1 MGTIDLE
8 NIMNSN
14 TLQNIQGTTD
24 KVNDLSSSV
33 INLNE
38 EIQKLENSLLSMQ
51 KVFER
56 AMSAKIDQ
64 TENLAMIIVLRSEI
78 GNLKSELAGLTAQLA
93 AVRSNADISSSVSP
107 DDGKLS
113 NLKAVREDLK
123 LMSSGMNVAINT
135 TSLLGIEQSRLT
147 QIQTKLQTM
156 ISITNSLQQIANVLN
171 GAGVANTLLLS
182 RAKQVLTAAN
192 MALATSL
199 GISTVAAQALMAT
212 LTLGLSVVITGLV
225 LLWDNYTTS
234 QAEAAKANEAFRSK
248 VADMSASTVANFHKM
263 SGEYES
269 LGESLEDKQKYI
281 DENQEAFKQLG
292 VSITSVADAENLFNS
307 QKDAFIES
315 IELRAKAAAAMELAS
330 EKYKASMI
338 AMMEAE
344 SMPDKKTVFV
354 SQGMFGPV
362 MSYEVDNSDKSK
374 AIEKAKA
381 QAGEGTKYIT
391 QSLAFSNQSAET
403 LKQAGV
409 KAADTV
415 VKGSIEAIEAS
426 IKRKKEALS
435 KVTSRGEYNKLMAQI
450 NAEQSKLNKI
460 TGANIRIAT
469 PEEQTLFI
477 EQLGQAE
484 LKARKKITA
493 MTIAALEDGAKK
505 EREQEK
511 LNHQLELDRI
521 NREENDRIQAI
532 KEARKKGIK
541 VDKTVEDIVKNQANE
556 QRAIEKTRHDNENEI
571 INANESKRI
580 RDLQDEINS
589 HSASTLERR
598 LKDIDKTYDELVKRA
613 NKDPEMIESIN
624 KNREADKDIGR
635 NRSKLD
641 VLDNAEQIELQRQEI
656 ATQGLEMD
664 EYVEQQRNDIMLKY
678 AKERLAILSTMNDER
693 SLQEK
698 EQLETTIIGLE
709 KQSKKPKSIKG
720 ILDEKTMN
728 SLVKHYQKL
737 GSSEEEAKEKA
748 ADFATTFQGRIQPAS
763 EVVGSLKGAFG
774 GLDEGLDMALDT
786 VGSIADGFAN
796 GGLVG
801 GIAAAAEQVISV
813 TAGLIGAKKEMD
825 AGMVARYGVWMEAMD
840 DLIDKQIGLLDK
852 LGGNNFGSNI
862 RKTAE
867 DIGKQIAA
875 SRTMLREAG
884 SAGSSVGSHSYGYR
898 LNRTLKD
905 YKSELRQIGINTTTW
920 WEMSDDQ
927 LVKLRE
933 IPTLWAHIPSQMR
946 EYIEAMAESK
956 EKLAEFNQEVQD
968 TVLGFS
974 FSDITGMIVDSFT
987 DPSIDNALD
996 KLSQNVDGAIGDII
1010 KKTLARNMLT
1020 EEMNK
1025 LVSKLFQSMDK
1036 GNYNYSLDSKAA
1048 SDFKKRVMELGQQY
1062 NTAWETMKESFSEA
1076 GIDLEG
1082 KEKEENSEQSGRS
1095 GSFTTMS
1102 QEQGTKLEGLFTS
1115 VQDHVSSIDTIV
1127 FDISRSMY
1135 EASDSLVA
1143 IVRNTGYCYH
1153 LEQMAADISELK
1165 RDGIKMK

>member
-8 NIMNSN
+8 NIMNSS
-14 TLQNIQGTTD
+14 TLQKIQGTTD

-78 GNLKSELAGLTAQLA
+78 GNLKSELAGLNAQLG

-113 NLKAVREDLK
+113 NLKGVREDLK

-135 TSLLGIEQSRLT
+135 ASLLGIEQSRLT
-147 QIQTKLQTM
+147 QIQAKLQTM

-171 GAGVANTLLLS
+171 GAGIANTLLLS

-248 VADMSASTVANFHKM
+248 VADMSASTVANFQKM
-263 SGEYES
+263 SGEYEA

-281 DENQEAFKQLG
+281 DENQEAFKRLG
-292 VSITSVADAENLFNS
+292 ISITSVADAENLFNS

-315 IELRAKAAAAMELAS
+315 VELRAKAAAAMELAS

-374 AIEKAKA
+374 AIKKAKA

-403 LKQAGV
+403 LKKADI

-469 PEEQTLFI
+469 PEEQTSFI

-484 LKARKKITA
+484 LKARRKITA
-493 MTIAALEDGAKK
+493 MTIAALEDGAEK
-505 EREQEK
+505 EREQAK
-511 LNHQLELDRI
+511 LNHQQELDRI
-521 NREENDRIQAI
+521 DSEERERRKAI
-532 KEARKKGIK
+532 DKAREKGIK
-541 VDKTVEDIVKNQANE
+541 VDEKANDIITSQTE
-556 QRAIEKTRHDNENEI
+556 TQRAKENERYKKQK
-571 INANESKRI
+571 INIDVNEKEQKKELWS
-580 RDLQDEINS
+580 EINS

-624 KNREADKDIGR
+624 KNREADKDIER

-656 ATQGLEMD
+656 ATQGLAMD

-678 AKERLAILSTMNDER
+678 AKERLAILSTMNDEQ

-709 KQSKKPKSIKG
+709 KQGKKPKSIKG

-737 GSSEEEAKEKA
+737 GNSEEEAKEKA
-748 ADFATTFQGRIQPAS
+748 ADFATTFQGRMQTAS

-875 SRTMLREAG
+875 SRTMLGEAG

-905 YKSELRQIGINTTTW
+905 YKSELRRIGINTTTW

-996 KLSQNVDGAIGDII
+996 KLSQNIDGAIGDII

-1025 LVSKLFQSMDK
+1025 LVSELFQSMDK
-1036 GNYNYSLDSKAA
+1036 GNYNYSLDPNAA
-1048 SDFKKRVMELGQQY
+1048 ADFKKHVLKLGQQY
-1062 NTAWETMKESFSEA
+1062 NAAWETMKESFSKS

-1082 KEKEENSEQSGRS
+1082 KENEENSEQSVRS

>member
-8 NIMNSN
+8 NIMNSSALRN
-14 TLQNIQGTTD
+14 MQSTTD
-24 KVNDLSSSV
+24 KVDALSSSV

-38 EIQKLENSLLSMQ
+38 EIRKLENSLLSMQ

-78 GNLKSELAGLTAQLA
+78 GNLKSELVGLNTQLGV
-93 AVRSNADISSSVSP
+93 VRSNADILSSVSP
-107 DDGKLS
+107 DDGKLL
-113 NLKAVREDLK
+113 NLKGVKEDLK

-135 TSLLGIEQSRLT
+135 ASLLGIAQSRLT
-147 QIQTKLQTM
+147 QIQAKLQTM

-171 GAGVANTLLLS
+171 GAGISNTLLLS

-248 VADMSASTVANFHKM
+248 VADMSASTVANFQKM
-263 SGEYES
+263 SGEYEA

-281 DENQEAFKQLG
+281 DENQEAFKRLG

-362 MSYEVDNSDKSK
+362 ISYEVDNSNKSK
-374 AIEKAKA
+374 AIKKAKA
-381 QAGEGTKYIT
+381 QAEEGTKYIT
-391 QSLAFSNQSAET
+391 QSLAFSNQSAEI
-403 LKQAGV
+403 LKKADI

-435 KVTSRGEYNKLMAQI
+435 KVTSRGEYNKLMVQI
-450 NAEQSKLNKI
+450 NAEQSKLDKI
-460 TGANIRIAT
+460 TGANIRTVT
-469 PEEQTLFI
+469 PEEQTSFI

-484 LKARKKITA
+484 LKARRKITA

-505 EREQEK
+505 EREREE

-521 NREENDRIQAI
+521 NKEENDRIQAI

-541 VDKTVEDIVKNQANE
+541 VDENVEKIVTSQADK
-556 QRAIEKTRHDNENEI
+556 QRMKENARHDKGKKSINENE
-571 INANESKRI
+571 KQRV

-589 HSASTLERR
+589 HSASALEKR
-598 LKDIDKTYDELVKRA
+598 LMDIDKAYDELVKRA

-624 KNREADKDIGR
+624 KNREADKDTER

-678 AKERLAILSTMNDER
+678 AKERLAILSTMNDEQ
-693 SLQEK
+693 SLQAK
-698 EQLETTIIGLE
+698 EQLETTIAGLE
-709 KQSKKPKSIKG
+709 KQGKKPKSIKG

-748 ADFATTFQGRIQPAS
+748 MDFATTFQGRMQTAS

-774 GLDEGLDMALDT
+774 GLDEGLDMALDA

-852 LGGNNFGSNI
+852 LGGNNFGNNI

-867 DIGKQIAA
+867 DIGKQITA
-875 SRTMLREAG
+875 SRTMLGEAA
-884 SAGSSVGSHSYGYR
+884 SAGSSAFSHSYGYR
-898 LNRTLKD
+898 LNDRLKG

-920 WEMSDDQ
+920 SEMSDEQ

-933 IPTLWAHIPSQMR
+933 IPSLWAHIPSEMR
-946 EYIEAMAESK
+946 EYIKAMAESK
-956 EKLAEFNQEVQD
+956 EKLAKFNQEVQD
-968 TVLGFS
+968 TILGFS
-974 FSDITGMIVDSFT
+974 FADITNMIVDSFT

-996 KLSQNVDGAIGDII
+996 ELSQNIDGAIGNII

-1025 LVSKLFQSMDK
+1025 LVSSLFQSMDK
-1036 GNYNYSLDSKAA
+1036 GNYNYSLDPKAA
-1048 SDFKKRVMELGQQY
+1048 SDFKRGVMELGQQY
-1062 NTAWETMKESFSEA
+1062 NAAWETMKESFSEA
-1076 GIDLEG
+1076 GIDLEE
-1082 KEKEENSEQSGRS
+1082 KEKEENSAQSGRS

>member
-8 NIMNSN
+8 NIMNSS

-38 EIQKLENSLLSMQ
+38 EIKKLENSLLSMQ

-56 AMSAKIDQ
+56 AMSAGIDQ

-78 GNLKSELAGLTAQLA
+78 ANLKDELAGLNAQLG
-93 AVRSNADISSSVSP
+93 AVRSNSDISSSVTP

-113 NLKAVREDLK
+113 NLKGLREDLK
-123 LMSSGMNVAINT
+123 LVSSGMNVAINT
-135 TSLLGIEQSRLT
+135 ASLLGIEQSRLT
-147 QIQTKLQTM
+147 QIQAKLQTM
-156 ISITNSLQQIANVLN
+156 ISITNSLQQLANVLN
-171 GAGVANTLLLS
+171 GAGIANTLLLS

-212 LTLGLSVVITGLV
+212 LTLGLSVVITGLIM
-225 LLWDNYTTS
+225 LWDNYTTS
-234 QAEAAKANEAFRSK
+234 QAESAKANEAFRSK
-248 VADMSASTVANFHKM
+248 VADMSASTVANFQKM
-263 SGEYES
+263 SDEYEA

-281 DENQEAFKQLG
+281 DENQEAFKRLG
-292 VSITSVADAENLFNS
+292 VSIMNAADAENLFKG

-315 IELRAKAAAAMELAS
+315 VELRAKAAAAMELAS

-354 SQGMFGPV
+354 SQGMFGPAI
-362 MSYEVDNSDKSK
+362 SYEVDNTDKSK
-374 AIEKAKA
+374 ALKKAKA
-381 QAGEGTKYIT
+381 QEESGKKYIT

-403 LKQAGV
+403 LKNADI
-409 KAADTV
+409 KAAHTV
-415 VKGSIEAIEAS
+415 EKGSVAAIEAS

-435 KVTSRGEYNKLMAQI
+435 KVTSRGEYNKLMTQI

-460 TGANIRIAT
+460 TGANIRTAT
-469 PEEQTLFI
+469 PEEQTSYI

-484 LKARKKITA
+484 LKARRKITA
-493 MTIAALEDGAKK
+493 MTIAALGDGAEK
-505 EREQEK
+505 ERQQEV

-521 NREENDRIQAI
+521 NKEENDRIQAI
-532 KEARKKGIK
+532 REARKKGIK
-541 VDKTVEDIVKNQANE
+541 IDENAEKVVTSQADE
-556 QRAIEKTRHDNENEI
+556 QRVKEKARHKKENEN
-571 INANESKRI
+571 INANEDKRI

-589 HSASTLERR
+589 HSASTLEKR
-598 LKDIDKTYDELVKRA
+598 LKDIDNAYNELVKRA
-613 NKDPEMIESIN
+613 GKDPEMIESIN
-624 KNREADKDIGR
+624 KNRETDKDTVKK
-635 NRSKLD
+635 RSQLD
-641 VLDNAEQIELQRQEI
+641 VLDNEEQIELQRQEI
-656 ATQGLEMD
+656 ATQGLAMD
-664 EYVEQQRNDIMLKY
+664 EYVEQQRNDIILKY
-678 AKERLAILSTMNDER
+678 AKERLAILSTMNDEQ

-698 EQLETTIIGLE
+698 EQLETTIDGLE
-709 KQSKKPKSIKG
+709 KQGKKPKSLKG
-720 ILDEKTMN
+720 TLDEKTMN
-728 SLVKHYQKL
+728 ALVKHYQKL

-748 ADFATTFQGRIQPAS
+748 MDFATTFQGRMQTAS
-763 EVVGSLKGAFG
+763 EVVGTLKSAFG
-774 GLDEGLDMALDT
+774 GLDEGLDMALDA

-796 GGLVG
+796 GGIVG
-801 GIAAAAEQVISV
+801 GIAAAAGQVISI

-862 RKTAE
+862 KKTAE

-875 SRTMLREAG
+875 SRKMLGEAG
-884 SAGSSVGSHSYGYR
+884 SAGSSAGSHSYSYR
-898 LNRTLKD
+898 LNRTLGG
-905 YKSELRQIGINTTTW
+905 YKSELRELGINTTTW
-920 WEMSDDQ
+920 WEMNDDQ
-927 LVKLRE
+927 LVSLRE
-933 IPTLWAHIPSQMR
+933 IPTLWAKIPYQMR
-946 EYIEAMAESK
+946 DYIEAMAESK

-974 FSDITGMIVDSFT
+974 FSDITSMIVDSFT

-996 KLSQNVDGAIGDII
+996 KLSQNIDGAIGDII

-1036 GNYNYSLDSKAA
+1036 GNYNYSLDPNAA
-1048 SDFKKRVMELGQQY
+1048 TDFKKRVMELGQQY
-1062 NTAWETMKESFSEA
+1062 NSAWATMKESFSEA
-1076 GIDLEG
+1076 GIDLDG
-1082 KEKEENSEQSGRS
+1082 KEKDENYEQSGRS

-1115 VQDHVSSIDTIV
+1115 VQDHVSSIDTTV

>member
-93 AVRSNADISSSVSP
+93 AVKSNADISSSVSP

-135 TSLLGIEQSRLT
+135 ASLLGIEQSRLT

-263 SGEYES
+263 SGEYEA

-315 IELRAKAAAAMELAS
+315 IELRAKAVAAMELAS

-354 SQGMFGPV
+354 SQGMFGPA

-381 QAGEGTKYIT
+381 QEGEGTKYIT

-403 LKQAGV
+403 LKKADI

-450 NAEQSKLNKI
+450 NAEQSKLDKI
-460 TGANIRIAT
+460 TGANIRTVT
-469 PEEQTLFI
+469 PEEQTSFI

-484 LKARKKITA
+484 LKARRKITA
-493 MTIAALEDGAKK
+493 MTIAAIGDEAKK
-505 EREQEK
+505 EREQEE

-521 NREENDRIQAI
+521 DREENDRIQAI

-556 QRAIEKTRHDNENEI
+556 QRAIENKRTKEQQNRINENE
-571 INANESKRI
+571 KQGV

-624 KNREADKDIGR
+624 KNREADKDIER

-678 AKERLAILSTMNDER
+678 AKERLAILSTMNDEQ

-698 EQLETTIIGLE
+698 EQLETTIAGLE
-709 KQSKKPKSIKG
+709 KQGKKPKSIKG

-748 ADFATTFQGRIQPAS
+748 ADFATTFQGRMQTAS

-774 GLDEGLDMALDT
+774 GLDEGLDMALDA

-875 SRTMLREAG
+875 SRTMLGEAG

-920 WEMSDDQ
+920 GEMSDDQ

-933 IPTLWAHIPSQMR
+933 IPNLWAHIPSQMR

-996 KLSQNVDGAIGDII
+996 KLSQNIDGAIGDII

-1115 VQDHVSSIDTIV
+1115 VQDHVSSIDTTV

>member
-8 NIMNSN
+8 NIMSSS
-14 TLQNIQGTTD
+14 TLQNIQGATD

-38 EIQKLENSLLSMQ
+38 EIKKLENNLLSMQ

-78 GNLKSELAGLTAQLA
+78 GILKSELAGLNAQLG

-113 NLKAVREDLK
+113 NLKGVREDLK

-135 TSLLGIEQSRLT
+135 ASLLGIEQSRLT

-171 GAGVANTLLLS
+171 GAGIANTLLLS

-248 VADMSASTVANFHKM
+248 VADMSASTVANFQKM
-263 SGEYES
+263 SDEYEA

-281 DENQEAFKQLG
+281 DENQEAFKRLG

-338 AMMEAE
+338 TMMEAE

-354 SQGMFGPV
+354 SQGMFGPA
-362 MSYEVDNSDKSK
+362 MSYDVDNSDKSK

-381 QAGEGTKYIT
+381 QEGEGKKYIT

-403 LKQAGV
+403 LKKADI
-409 KAADTV
+409 KAAETV

-435 KVTSRGEYNKLMAQI
+435 KVTSRREYNKLMAQI

-460 TGANIRIAT
+460 TGANIRTAT
-469 PEEQTLFI
+469 PEEQTSFI

-484 LKARKKITA
+484 LKARRKITA
-493 MTIAALEDGAKK
+493 MTIAALEDGAEK

-521 NREENDRIQAI
+521 NKEENDRIQAI

-541 VDKTVEDIVKNQANE
+541 IDENAEKVVTSQAGE
-556 QRAIEKTRHDNENEI
+556 QRAIEKTRHEEENKSINENE
-571 INANESKRI
+571 KQRI

-589 HSASTLERR
+589 HSASALEKR
-598 LKDIDKTYDELVKRA
+598 LKEIDKTYDELVKRA

-624 KNREADKDIGR
+624 KNREADKDIER

-656 ATQGLEMD
+656 ATQGLAMD

-678 AKERLAILSTMNDER
+678 AKERLAILSTMNDEQ

-709 KQSKKPKSIKG
+709 KQGKKPKSIKG

-737 GSSEEEAKEKA
+737 GNSEEEAKEKA
-748 ADFATTFQGRIQPAS
+748 ADFATTFQGRMQTAS

-875 SRTMLREAG
+875 SRTMLGEAG

-996 KLSQNVDGAIGDII
+996 KLSQNIDGAIGDII

-1127 FDISRSMY
+1127 FDIGRSMY

>member
-78 GNLKSELAGLTAQLA
+78 GNLKSELAGLNTQLGV
-93 AVRSNADISSSVSP
+93 VRSNADILSSASP

-113 NLKAVREDLK
+113 NMKGVREDLK

-135 TSLLGIEQSRLT
+135 ASLLGIAQSRLT
-147 QIQTKLQTM
+147 QIQAKLQTM

-171 GAGVANTLLLS
+171 GAGIANTLLLS
-182 RAKQVLTAAN
+182 RAKQMLTAAN

-248 VADMSASTVANFHKM
+248 VADMAASTVANFQKM
-263 SGEYES
+263 SDEYEA

-281 DENQEAFKQLG
+281 DENQEAFKRLG
-292 VSITSVADAENLFNS
+292 ISIMSVTDAENLFNG

-315 IELRAKAAAAMELAS
+315 IELRAKAAASMELAS

-354 SQGMFGPV
+354 SQGMFGPA
-362 MSYEVDNSDKSK
+362 MFYEIDNSDKSK
-374 AIEKAKA
+374 AIEKAKV
-381 QAGEGTKYIT
+381 QEGEGKKYIT
-391 QSLAFSNQSAET
+391 QSLAFSNQSTEI
-403 LKQAGV
+403 LK
-409 KAADTV
+409 KADIKTADTV

-460 TGANIRIAT
+460 TGTNIRTAT
-469 PEEQTLFI
+469 PEEQTSFI
-477 EQLGQAE
+477 EQFGQAE
-484 LKARKKITA
+484 LKARRKITA

-541 VDKTVEDIVKNQANE
+541 VDKTVEDIVKTQADE

-571 INANESKRI
+571 INANEGKRI
-580 RDLQDEINS
+580 RDLQDKINS
-589 HSASTLERR
+589 HSASALEKR
-598 LKDIDKTYDELVKRA
+598 LMDIDKAYDELVKRV

-624 KNREADKDIGR
+624 KNREADKDIER

-656 ATQGLEMD
+656 ATQGLAMD

-698 EQLETTIIGLE
+698 ERLETTINSLE
-709 KQSKKPKSIKG
+709 KQDKKPKSIKG
-720 ILDEKTMN
+720 VLDEKTMN

-748 ADFATTFQGRIQPAS
+748 ADFAITFQGRMQTAS

-774 GLDEGLDMALDT
+774 GLDEGLDMALDA
-786 VGSIADGFAN
+786 VGGIADGFAN

-852 LGGNNFGSNI
+852 LGGNNFGNNI

-867 DIGKQIAA
+867 DIGKQITA
-875 SRTMLREAG
+875 SRTMLGEAA
-884 SAGSSVGSHSYGYR
+884 SAGSSAFSHSYGYR
-898 LNRTLKD
+898 LNDRLKG

-920 WEMSDDQ
+920 SEMSDDQ

-933 IPTLWAHIPSQMR
+933 IPSLWAHIPSEMR
-946 EYIEAMAESK
+946 EYIKAMAESK
-956 EKLAEFNQEVQD
+956 EKLAKFNQEVQD
-968 TVLGFS
+968 TILGFS
-974 FSDITGMIVDSFT
+974 FADITNMIVDSFT

-996 KLSQNVDGAIGDII
+996 ELSQNIDGAIGNII

-1025 LVSKLFQSMDK
+1025 LVSNLFQSMDK
-1036 GNYNYSLDSKAA
+1036 GNYNYSLDPKAA
-1048 SDFKKRVMELGQQY
+1048 SDFKRGVMELGRQY
-1062 NTAWETMKESFSEA
+1062 NAAWETMKESFSEV

-1082 KEKEENSEQSGRS
+1082 KEKEENSAQFGRS

-1127 FDISRSMY
+1127 FDISHSMY

>member
-8 NIMNSN
+8 NIMNSS
-14 TLQNIQGTTD
+14 TLQNIQGATD
-24 KVNDLSSSV
+24 KVNDMSSSV

-38 EIQKLENSLLSMQ
+38 EIKKLENSLLSMQ

-78 GNLKSELAGLTAQLA
+78 GSLKSELAGLSAQLG

-113 NLKAVREDLK
+113 NLKGVREDLK

-135 TSLLGIEQSRLT
+135 ASLLGIEQSRLT

-171 GAGVANTLLLS
+171 GAGIANTLLLS

-212 LTLGLSVVITGLV
+212 LTLGLSIVITGLV

-248 VADMSASTVANFHKM
+248 VADMSASTVANFQKM
-263 SGEYES
+263 SGEYEA

-281 DENQEAFKQLG
+281 DENQEAFKRLG
-292 VSITSVADAENLFNS
+292 LSITSVADAENLFNS

-338 AMMEAE
+338 TMMEAE

-354 SQGMFGPV
+354 SQGMYGSAI
-362 MSYEVDNSDKSK
+362 SYEVDNSDKSK
-374 AIEKAKA
+374 AFDKATA
-381 QAGEGTKYIT
+381 QEEEGKKYIT
-391 QSLAFSNQSAET
+391 QSLAFSNQSAEI
-403 LKQAGV
+403 LK
-409 KAADTV
+409 KADIKTADTV

-435 KVTSRGEYNKLMAQI
+435 KVTNRGEYNKLMAQI
-450 NAEQSKLNKI
+450 NEEQSKLDKI
-460 TGANIRIAT
+460 TGANIRTAT
-469 PEEQTLFI
+469 PEEQTSFI

-484 LKARKKITA
+484 LKARRKIAA
-493 MTIAALEDGAKK
+493 MTIAALGDGAEK
-505 EREQEK
+505 EREQEE

-521 NREENDRIQAI
+521 NKEENDRIQAI
-532 KEARKKGIK
+532 KEARRKGIK
-541 VDKTVEDIVKNQANE
+541 VDKNAEDVVKNQAKE
-556 QRAIEKTRHDNENEI
+556 QRVIEDKRSKQQQKDINDNED
-571 INANESKRI
+571 KRVGA
-580 RDLQDEINS
+580 LQDEINS
-589 HSASTLERR
+589 HSASALEKR
-598 LKDIDKTYDELVKRA
+598 LKEIDKTYDELVKRA
-613 NKDPEMIESIN
+613 NEDPEMIESIN
-624 KNREADKDIGR
+624 KNREADKDTER
-635 NRSKLD
+635 NHSKLD

-656 ATQGLEMD
+656 ATQGLGMD
-664 EYVEQQRNDIMLKY
+664 EYVEQQRNDIILKY
-678 AKERLAILSTMNDER
+678 AKERLAILSTMNDEQ

-698 EQLETTIIGLE
+698 ERLETTISGLE
-709 KQSKKPKSIKG
+709 KQGKKPKSIKG
-720 ILDEKTMN
+720 VLDEKTMN

-748 ADFATTFQGRIQPAS
+748 ADFATTFQGRMQTAS

-774 GLDEGLDMALDT
+774 GLDEGLDMALDA
-786 VGSIADGFAN
+786 VGGIADGFAN
-796 GGLVG
+796 GGIVG
-801 GIAAAAEQVISV
+801 GIAAAAEQVISI
-813 TAGLIGAKKEMD
+813 TAGLIGAKKEID

-840 DLIDKQIGLLDK
+840 ALIDKQIDLLDK

-862 RKTAE
+862 KKTSE

-875 SRTMLREAG
+875 SRTMLGEAG
-884 SAGSSVGSHSYGYR
+884 SAGSSAGSHSYGYR

-905 YKSELRQIGINTTTW
+905 YKSELKQIGINTTTW

-927 LVKLRE
+927 LVSLRE
-933 IPTLWAHIPSQMR
+933 IPNLWAHIPSQMR

-974 FSDITGMIVDSFT
+974 FSDMTSMIVDSLT

-996 KLSQNVDGAIGDII
+996 KLSQNIDGAIGDII

-1036 GNYNYSLDSKAA
+1036 GNYNYSLDPEAA
-1048 SDFKKRVMELGQQY
+1048 SDFKKQVLALGQQY
-1062 NTAWETMKESFSEA
+1062 NAAWETMKESFSEA

-1115 VQDHVSSIDTIV
+1115 VQDHVSSIDTTV

-1135 EASDSLVA
+1135 EASDSLAA

-1153 LEQMAADISELK
+1153 LEQMAEDISELK